1 MSEMMLLY
9 RCTKRYDEDHC
20 CRATYEADGRLSG
33 HFIHSRRVWKEEAG
47 IQKALLIT
55 QTRKKIGENDRIE
68 CREGIFR
75 VLDVRRFS
83 CHQEAILRKEKDS
96 A

>member
-9 RCTKRYDEDHC
+9 RCTKRYDEEHC
-20 CRATYEADGRLSG
+20 CRATYEADGRFSG
-33 HFIHSRRVWKEEAG
+33 HFIHSRRVLKEGAG

-55 QTRKKIGENDRIE
+55 RARNTIGENDRIE
-68 CREGIFR
+68 CREGVFR
-75 VLDVRRFS
+75 VLEVRRFP
-83 CHQEAILRKEKDS
+83 CHQEAILRKEEDS